1 MIVQGN
7 RRLPRAESLRHHSL
21 FIKQRQHY
29 SPTTTQPKSA
39 QMEHDNPHEAP
50 DTVEIHD
57 EKSHEGKLSILLAI
71 LKRSPVLLNV
81 VCPRADC
88 RRFIGVKD
96 ISAAR
101 LSLPSQLL
109 EPVGNLEY
117 EVLEGAPANIR
128 YWHYLDR
135 PDYFVRW
142 VRFVMRR

>member
-1 MIVQGN
+1 M
-7 RRLPRAESLRHHSL
+7 PRAESLRHHLL

-29 SPTTTQPKSA
+29 SLITTTTQPKSA
-39 QMEHDNPHEAP
+39 QMEHDSLHEAP

-57 EKSHEGKLSILLAI
+57 EKSHEGKLSILFAI

-117 EVLEGAPANIR
+117 EVLGGRLANIR

-142 VRFVMRR
+142 VRFVERR